1 MKQLFTT
8 FLLCLLLS
16 ACASPDYA
24 GSSKCMQQADTAY
37 EVEAHTVEQLKNECK
52 AMQVNAKNK
61 KIENHGIV
69 DRSILEF
76 LTSFLNGVFN

>member
-1 MKQLFTT
+1 
-8 FLLCLLLS
+8 
-16 ACASPDYA
+16 
-24 GSSKCMQQADTAY
+24 MQQADTAY